1 MKKAVISILLVGCI
15 CMFSGCGE
23 SVEEADVLTSTPA
36 DSETA
41 EPAAEQSEVSIK
53 PGKEIHLS
61 KREIDNPPEDSV
73 MFDTE
78 GTRVK
83 DGQMDYA
90 RLDAETGF
98 ERTFSDTARVK
109 VLEYNDSGVEY
120 PAGMLLQED
129 SFLICDKTKGEIVR
143 LSYEGERLDTYGSLG
158 NQAGQFYFPTQI
170 REWDGNLY
178 ILDSG
183 NCRIQVFD
191 KDMAYICSIGYEYG
205 GATDMEFDAKGNLYL
220 ALDPKMGIDSCVYY
234 IDRKINAILPVKG
247 AFACSLG
254 RDEDQVYA
262 VSRFEIYG
270 EKSKNQY
277 GTYYSY
283 AGYGSGDTYMFTLT
297 DGEISS
303 QQDLIYD
310 YNVTDFAWYE
320 GDFYFAGFK
329 YATPYGYVIDRAK
342 APDYEYIESYE
353 LNDNQDEEGYIDIG
367 ADGRI
372 VTSSRSADSE
382 YGKITI
388 VTR

>member
-23 SVEEADVLTSTPA
+23 SVEEADVLSSTPA

-41 EPAAEQSEVSIK
+41 ESAAEQSEVSIK

-61 KREIDNPPEDSV
+61 KREVDNPPEDSV

-78 GTRVK
+78 GTTVK

-98 ERTFSDTARVK
+98 ERTFSDTARAK

-120 PAGMLLQED
+120 PAGILLQED
-129 SFLICDKTKGEIVR
+129 SFLVCDKTKGEIVR
-143 LSYEGERLDTYGSLG
+143 LSYEGERLASYGSLG
-158 NQAGQFYFPTQI
+158 NQEGQFYFPIQI

-178 ILDSG
+178 VLDSG
-183 NCRIQVFD
+183 NARIQVFD
-191 KDMAYICSIGYEYG
+191 EDMTYICSIGYEYG
-205 GATDMEFDAKGNLYL
+205 GATDMEFDSKGNLYL
-220 ALDPKMGIDSCVYY
+220 ALDPRMGVNACVYY
-234 IDRKINAILPVKG
+234 IDMKNNAIMPVKG

-254 RDEDQVYA
+254 KDEEHVYA
-262 VSRFEIYG
+262 VSLFEIYG
-270 EKSKNQY
+270 EKSENKY

-283 AGYGSGDTYMFTLT
+283 MGYASGAAFMLTLD
-297 DGEISS
+297 DGEVSKE
-303 QQDLIYD
+303 QELIYD
-310 YNVTDFAWYE
+310 YNVTDFADYE
-320 GDFYFAGFK
+320 GDFYFAGYK
-329 YATPYGYVIDRAK
+329 CATPYGYIIDRAK

-353 LNDNQDEEGYIDIG
+353 LCGNMDQEGYIDIG
-367 ADGRI
+367 EDGTM
-372 VTSSRSADSE
+372 VTSSRSMDRE
-382 YGKITI
+382 YGLITI